1 MECPTSS
8 ILTSIRVLSRD
19 PQGTLTVRQD
29 GRPALACEVA
39 PALAELMA
47 AARAAG
53 GPVPATLTV
62 AGGEP
67 QAVVLRALDADS
79 EIALVLSRHAF
90 DEQLDPVIEHLVNQ
104 IAHDV
109 RNHVFSVGLQAE
121 LGARRAAPTPEVRA
135 HFDAVLRQIDS
146 LKAYIEK
153 LLLFGRPV
161 TPSLAATDL
170 EGFLREQVQR
180 YQFAWDQ
187 SGAPISVSIESSG
200 EARSVALD
208 RRLLAHGFREV
219 LDNAVRSASPPPPIV
234 VRLRFEADR
243 VHIEVAD
250 QGPGIPAA
258 TLDQVFT
265 PMRVRRAGGAG
276 IGLPI
281 ARKMAEAHGGSLDLE
296 SAPGGTTVR
305 ISLPA
310 EVQGG

>member
-1 MECPTSS
+1 MESPTSS
-8 ILTSIRVLSRD
+8 ILTSIQVLSCD
-19 PQGTLTVRQD
+19 SQGTLTVRQD

-39 PALAELMA
+39 PTFGELMA

-53 GPVPATLTV
+53 EPVPATLTL
-62 AGGEP
+62 AGGAP
-67 QAVVLRALDADS
+67 QAVLLRSLSADA

-90 DEQLDPVIEHLVNQ
+90 DEEIEPVIEHLVNQ

-161 TPSLAATDL
+161 TPSAAAADL

-187 SGAPISVSIESSG
+187 SGAPISVSIEPSG
-200 EARSVALD
+200 EARQVAFD
-208 RRLLAHGFREV
+208 RRLLASGFREV
-219 LDNAVRSASPPPPIV
+219 LDNAVRSANPPPPIV

-243 VHIEVAD
+243 VDIEVAD
-250 QGPGIPAA
+250 EGPGIPSA
-258 TLDQVFT
+258 TRDQLFM
-265 PMRVRRAGGAG
+265 PMRIRRAGGAG
-276 IGLPI
+276 IGLAI
-281 ARKMAEAHGGSLDLE
+281 ARKMAEAHGGSLDL
-296 SAPGGTTVR
+296 SSGPGGTTVR
-305 ISLPA
+305 ITLPTEA
-310 EVQGG
+310 QGA